1 MVTLRP
7 RKSPRV
13 SASRAT
19 PRKRSPS
26 PRPSSS
32 QSTATDVVSVIG
44 RLTQQIVEMRNE
56 MKAEREERRRFEER
70 ILAQRDAAL
79 EKVDRLERALET
91 MDKKLRSNNVIIFG
105 LPESP
110 GDLGNTVKSLFE
122 PSGSSM
128 SPNVLDA
135 RRLGRPADA
144 GSNARVRPRPVL
156 VQFATSAAKHHAFS
170 CSKRLRQEKNI
181 TLDDDLTLAQRATRA
196 SLRATFQRLKDQQ
209 LRPFWRGEKLMV
221 VTPQGVRQHRVTPPS
236 APADAPAASA

>member
-13 SASRAT
+13 SASRVT

-32 QSTATDVVSVIG
+32 QSTATDVVSVIS
-44 RLTQQIVEMRNE
+44 RLTQQIIEMRTE
-56 MKAEREERRRFEER
+56 LKEEREERRRFEER

-91 MDKKLRSNNVIIFG
+91 MDRKQRSNNVIIFG

-110 GDLGNTVKSLFE
+110 GDLGNAVKSLFQ
-122 PSGSSM
+122 PSGSSL
-128 SPNVLDA
+128 SPNVLDV

-144 GSNARVRPRPVL
+144 GSNARARPRPVL

-170 CSKRLRQEKNI
+170 CRLRQEKNI
-181 TLDDDLTLAQRATRA
+181 TLDDDLIPAQRATRE
-196 SLRATFQRLKDQQ
+196 SLRPTFQRLKDQQ
-209 LRPFWRGEKLMV
+209 LRPFWRGERLMV
-221 VTPQGVRQHRVTPPS
+221 VTPQGVKQHRVTPTPAP

>member
-1 MVTLRP
+1 
-7 RKSPRV
+7 
-13 SASRAT
+13 
-19 PRKRSPS
+19 
-26 PRPSSS
+26 
-32 QSTATDVVSVIG
+32 
-44 RLTQQIVEMRNE
+44 MRTE
-56 MKAEREERRRFEER
+56 LKEEREERRRFEER

-91 MDKKLRSNNVIIFG
+91 MDRKQRSNNVIIFG

-110 GDLGNTVKSLFE
+110 GDLGNAVKSLFQ
-122 PSGSSM
+122 PSGSSL
-128 SPNVLDA
+128 SPNVLDV

-144 GSNARVRPRPVL
+144 GSNARARPRPVL

-181 TLDDDLTLAQRATRA
+181 TLDDDLTPAQRATRE

-221 VTPQGVRQHRVTPPS
+221 VTPQGVRQHRVTPTS